1 MEVVEKGHGLSINA
15 DRKFPF
21 KKILMDA
28 GIMIFLVWGVFCIL
42 VIFLSHEVE
51 ALLPYFIA
59 ISLLLIIPLVAGI
72 LIRQSRHYVD
82 IQINCEKRQI
92 FAKGLWRNQQTS
104 FGAVSEFQV
113 NQYRYRKRFFLYRLE
128 AVLDSGQSLLLIR
141 DVPDKQALLSLGRKI
156 EKLVNKPLRVD

>member
-1 MEVVEKGHGLSINA
+1 MEVVEKGQSLSINA
-15 DRKFPF
+15 GQKFPF
-21 KKILMDA
+21 KKILIDA
-28 GIMIFLVWGVFCIL
+28 GIMVFLIWGVFCIL

-72 LIRQSRHYVD
+72 LFRQSRHYAD
-82 IQINCEKRQI
+82 ILINCEKRQI

-104 FGAVSEFQV
+104 FGAVREFQV
-113 NQYRYRKRFFLYRLE
+113 NQYRYRKSLILYRLE
-128 AVLDSGQSLLLIR
+128 AVLDSGKSLKLIR
-141 DVPDKQALLSLGRKI
+141 DVPDKQALRSLGRKI